1 MLSLFLLAKELSITT
16 SLMGKGLAIIP
27 KLGAFHIITLR
38 VGTKEIFKVI
48 SSIIIIFPITKIN
61 MHIIIKIIFNST
73 YRLIFKIIMNAIKL
87 TILHKFLSV
96 RIKIDARNM
105 LRPGC
110 YPFFFL
116 PALLPPPLLFL
127 LLHLRKEW
135 LEGKFLHI
143 SWFIIRNNRGNLG
156 ETLLFISRNIRDIFI
171 IW

>member
-1 MLSLFLLAKELSITT
+1 MTCNP
-16 SLMGKGLAIIP
+16 IIP

-38 VGTKEIFKVI
+38 VGTKKIFKII
-48 SSIIIIFPITKIN
+48 SSIITIFPITISN

-73 YRLIFKIIMNAIKL
+73 YRLIFKIIMNAINL

-96 RIKIDARNM
+96 RIKIYARDM

-110 YPFFFL
+110 YPLFFL
-116 PALLPPPLLFL
+116 LDPLPPPLIFL
-127 LLHLRKEW
+127 LLHLRREW

-171 IW
+171 LW

>member
-1 MLSLFLLAKELSITT
+1 MVFN
-16 SLMGKGLAIIP
+16 KGVIP
-27 KLGAFHIITLR
+27 FMIMTRFR
-38 VGTKEIFKVI
+38 VGTKKIFKII
-48 SSIIIIFPITKIN
+48 SSIITIFPITISN

-87 TILHKFLSV
+87 TILHKFVSV

-116 PALLPPPLLFL
+116 IAPLPPSLLFL

-135 LEGKFLHI
+135 LERKLLHI
-143 SWFIIRNNRGNLG
+143 FWFIIGKNRGNFG

-171 IW
+171 LW

>member
-1 MLSLFLLAKELSITT
+1 MVFS
-16 SLMGKGLAIIP
+16 KGVIP
-27 KLGAFHIITLR
+27 FMIMTRFR
-38 VGTKEIFKVI
+38 VGTKKI
-48 SSIIIIFPITKIN
+48 SKIISRIITIFPITISN
-61 MHIIIKIIFNST
+61 MHIIIKIIFNGT

-87 TILHKFLSV
+87 TVLHNFLSI

-116 PALLPPPLLFL
+116 LAPLPPPLLFL
-127 LLHLRKEW
+127 LLYLRKEW
-135 LEGKFLHI
+135 LERKVLHI

-171 IW
+171 LW

>member
-1 MLSLFLLAKELSITT
+1 MTCNP
-16 SLMGKGLAIIP
+16 IIP
-27 KLGAFHIITLR
+27 KLIAFHIIILR
-38 VGTKEIFKVI
+38 VGTKNIFKII
-48 SSIIIIFPITKIN
+48 SSIITIFPITIGN
-61 MHIIIKIIFNST
+61 MHIIIKIIFNGT

-87 TILHKFLSV
+87 TILHNFLSV
-96 RIKIDARNM
+96 RIKIDASNM

-116 PALLPPPLLFL
+116 IDPLARPLLFL
-127 LLHLRKEW
+127 LFHLRREW

-171 IW
+171 LW

>member
-1 MLSLFLLAKELSITT
+1 
-16 SLMGKGLAIIP
+16 
-27 KLGAFHIITLR
+27 
-38 VGTKEIFKVI
+38 
-48 SSIIIIFPITKIN
+48 
-61 MHIIIKIIFNST
+61 MHIIIKMIFNGT

-96 RIKIDARNM
+96 RIKIYARDM
-105 LRPGC
+105 LRPSC

-116 PALLPPPLLFL
+116 LAPLPPPVLFLL

-156 ETLLFISRNIRDIFI
+156 ETLLFISRDIRDIFI
-171 IW
+171 LW

>member
-1 MLSLFLLAKELSITT
+1 MVFN
-16 SLMGKGLAIIP
+16 KGVIP
-27 KLGAFHIITLR
+27 FMIMTRLR
-38 VGTKEIFKVI
+38 VGTKKISKVI
-48 SSIIIIFPITKIN
+48 SSIITIFPITISN
-61 MHIIIKIIFNST
+61 MHIIMKITFNST

-87 TILHKFLSV
+87 TILHNFLSV

-116 PALLPPPLLFL
+116 LAPLLFL
-127 LLHLRKEW
+127 LLHLRREW

-156 ETLLFISRNIRDIFI
+156 
-171 IW
+171 

>member
-1 MLSLFLLAKELSITT
+1 MVFS
-16 SLMGKGLAIIP
+16 KGVIP
-27 KLGAFHIITLR
+27 FMIMTRFR
-38 VGTKEIFKVI
+38 VGTKKI
-48 SSIIIIFPITKIN
+48 SKIINSIITIFPITISN

-105 LRPGC
+105 LRLGS

-116 PALLPPPLLFL
+116 LDPLPPSLLFL
-127 LLHLRKEW
+127 LHHLMREW

-156 ETLLFISRNIRDIFI
+156 ESHRFISRYIRDI
-171 IW
+171 